1 MRVYGEAFFFINGWM
16 DFLCLLLAARLGR
29 SSFHAGKAL
38 ISAALGGVY
47 GVLAWM
53 PGTHLLRTVPVLL
66 PVCLLMCW
74 VAFGKRSLRLFPL
87 VLAAGWLLS
96 GLSNYVMEKGATS
109 WAVILIDSG
118 AVLAVLLLTRQIR
131 SGVGW
136 YRLQIMYRGQTA
148 EMPALRDTGNLLSDA
163 VTCLPVIVLPEKL
176 ARAFLP
182 SEIHLK
188 DLSTLPPGW
197 RILRVKTA
205 AGSKA
210 LMCFTP
216 DQIILR
222 QGTHTDYAEA
232 VIAVSDFQEKCALLP
247 DGLFSEQREGMCHA
261 VL

>member
-1 MRVYGEAFFFINGWM
+1 
-16 DFLCLLLAARLGR
+16 
-29 SSFHAGKAL
+29 
-38 ISAALGGVY
+38 
-47 GVLAWM
+47 
-53 PGTHLLRTVPVLL
+53 
-66 PVCLLMCW
+66 
-74 VAFGKRSLRLFPL
+74 
-87 VLAAGWLLS
+87 
-96 GLSNYVMEKGATS
+96 MEKGAPP
-109 WAVILIDSG
+109 WAVILINSG

-163 VTCLPVIVLPEKL
+163 VTGLPVIVLPEKL
-176 ARAFLP
+176 ARTFLP

-222 QGTHTDYAEA
+222 QGTHTDYVEA
-232 VIAVSDFQEKCALLP
+232 IIAVSDFQEKCALLP